1 MTLQK
6 WQQLALHACEALDIM
21 VATLAAVGSKGPPWL
36 RLTREIQHVMVACR
50 ATEGRSRGSQS
61 AQNKFIS
68 YRACKLRGENT
79 SVGYGKALELAMNL
93 GLLLY
98 STWAKWLS
106 RLSKLTHDQSIGYQ
120 DRNKQGLPI

>member
-1 MTLQK
+1 MTLET
-6 WQQLALHACEALDIM
+6 WQQLALHARVAPDIM
-21 VATLAAVGSKGPPWL
+21 VAPLAAAGSKGPPWL
-36 RLTREIQHVMVACR
+36 RPTREIQHVMLACR

-98 STWAKWLS
+98 STLHGPNGC
-106 RLSKLTHDQSIGYQ
+106 LGCLHDQSIGYQ
-120 DRNKQGLPI
+120 DRNNQSLPI